1 MVADAVLQRGSK
13 WTFLPSE
20 EAYLEELLANT
31 DRRAPLHYKAIA
43 LVTKHEKRTHPVF
56 RTAKGA
62 FDAESWQQFWA
73 MGGYAGYVWSSYAIA
88 AVVIVGNIV
97 APVIA
102 HRQIARRI
110 KNEEFDD

>member
-1 MVADAVLQRGSK
+1 M
-13 WTFLPSE
+13 
-20 EAYLEELLANT
+20 
-31 DRRAPLHYKAIA
+31 H
-43 LVTKHEKRTHPVF
+43 
-56 RTAKGA
+56 
-62 FDAESWQQFWA
+62 ESWQQFWA